1 MPNNQT
7 DLLFN
12 SLICIFAIIIILTVL
27 GALSLFLTD
36 FLREL
41 RYLNKEIQCTAG
53 EEREYWIRQR
63 RRLWLSLL
71 PFIKY

>member
-1 MPNNQT
+1 MTNNQT
-7 DLLFN
+7 DLFFN
-12 SLICIFAIIIILTVL
+12 VLIFIFAIIFVLTIL
-27 GALSLFLTD
+27 GALLLFFVD
-36 FLREL
+36 FSREL

-53 EEREYWIRQR
+53 EERKHWIRQR